1 MNNLTQLIYVSS
13 VKNLM
18 AEDELIDLLEAARV
32 ANVSHAITGLLLYN
46 DGNFMQVIEGEKNNV
61 EQLLKNLENDIRHT
75 GMIVM
80 LKEEI
85 IRRNFSKWS
94 MGFRDISRE
103 NIEGFSSFLKYH
115 ASEDEDKIL
124 PGKAKTILMSFK
136 EDRALSH

>member
-103 NIEGFSSFLKYH
+103 NIEGFSSFLKYQ